1 MNKTIYLECRKIMK
15 TFIKKNYWQTFTSA
29 DLFYIAE
36 MRKKYLFT
44 FVEQF
49 FGDSFGCQLFFNAN
63 GFNYVHD
70 ILTTSNENSVSI
82 LDCDSICAAFISKS
96 DLKKEEIDFLRKNNI
111 RISAENNLIV
121 YRFASGYGQ
130 KIASD
135 HDLEIYQMVLE
146 YMASIISNE
155 YNDIVSN
162 FKESNAT
169 VAIMDVKNM
178 QYSIIYRPLPYL
190 ETKIRELKGNVEFA
204 NEFKDKP
211 YLNDDCYLFASYL
224 PIVIKETN
232 VRPLVL
238 YFYFPKTKQHYF
250 KYIMDEPKEY
260 KNCIFGIL
268 YDVFTEIGVPTRMLF
283 NNRIIYAAVKKTID
297 LMNVENVFLRENA
310 DVDLNINTFLS
321 KIYRNSDDEF
331 IEGEKCVR
339 LLMDTITLTLNEI
352 TDDDLDSFE
361 DNESEFVS

>member
-1 MNKTIYLECRKIMK
+1 MNKDIYLECKRIMK
-15 TFIKKNYWQTFTSA
+15 SFVKKNYWQSFTSA

-70 ILTTSNENSVSI
+70 ILTTSNESTVSI
-82 LDCDSICAAFISKS
+82 LDCETICAAFISKS
-96 DLKKEEIDFLRKNNI
+96 DLKEEEIDFLRKNKI
-111 RISAENNLIV
+111 RITEENNLIV
-121 YRFASGYGQ
+121 YRFSVGYGQ
-130 KIASD
+130 TIASD
-135 HDLEIYQMVLE
+135 KDLKLYHMVLE

-162 FKESNAT
+162 FKEGNAT
-169 VAIMDVKNM
+169 VAIMDIKNM
-178 QYSIIYRPLPYL
+178 QYSIIYRPLPFL

-204 NEFKDKP
+204 NEFKDTT
-211 YLNDDCYLFASYL
+211 YINDDCYMFASYL
-224 PIVIKETN
+224 PIVVKETN
-232 VRPLVL
+232 IRPLVL
-238 YFYFPKTKQHYF
+238 YFYFPKTRHHYF
-250 KYIMDEPKEY
+250 KYIIDEPKEY

-283 NNRIIYAAVKKTID
+283 NNRNIYAYVKKTID
-297 LMNVENVFLRENA
+297 LMNIENVFLRESA
-310 DVDLNINTFLS
+310 MVDVNMSTFLS
-321 KIYRNSDDEF
+321 KIYQNTDEEF
-331 IEGEKCVR
+331 IETSECVN

-352 TDDDLDSFE
+352 AEDDLDSI
-361 DNESEFVS
+361 DDDESELVS